1 MKIII
6 TESQK
11 KSINIELQNIIKDD
25 GWETA
30 AKFVG
35 GIDNLKKLVGIKTP
49 MDFLNMFND
58 LDVVQSKKNPDST
71 LFKDKNGNNLMVHNN
86 SNVNIDYNNIWSFLG
101 EGFGLD
107 FYETKKLT
115 ELWLYDA
122 YNLEGTRTNYYDYSV
137 PQRSITRFTNL

>member
-6 TESQK
+6 TENQQE
-11 KSINIELQNIIKDD
+11 SIKIELQSMVKDI
-25 GWETA
+25 GWELTA
-30 AKFVG
+30 KIVNG
-35 GIDNLKKLVGIKTP
+35 PKKLAKLAFNNGP
-49 MDFLNMFND
+49 MEFLNLFND

-71 LFKDKNGNNLMVHNN
+71 LFKDKNGNNLMVYNN
-86 SNVNIDYNNIWSFLG
+86 GNVNIDYYKIWSFLG

-115 ELWLYDA
+115 ELWLSDA

-137 PQRSITRFTNL
+137 PF

>member
-6 TESQK
+6 TENQK

-49 MDFLNMFND
+49 MEFLNLFND
-58 LDVVQSKKNPDST
+58 LDVVQSKKNNT
-71 LFKDKNGNNLMVHNN
+71 TCFKDKNGNNLMVHNN
-86 SNVNIDYNNIWSFLG
+86 GNVNIDYYKIWLFLF
-101 EGFGLD
+101 ECFGLD
-107 FYETKKLT
+107 FYQTKKLT
-115 ELWLYDA
+115 ELWLSDV
-122 YNLEGTRTNYYDYSV
+122 YNLKEIRTNYTEDFIYSC
-137 PQRSITRFTNL
+137 

>member
-6 TESQK
+6 TENQQE
-11 KSINIELQNIIKDD
+11 SIKIELQSMVKDI
-25 GWETA
+25 GWELTA
-30 AKFVG
+30 KIVNG
-35 GIDNLKKLVGIKTP
+35 PKKLAKLAFNNSP
-49 MDFLNMFND
+49 MEFLNLFND

-86 SNVNIDYNNIWSFLG
+86 SNVNIDYNKIWSFLG

-137 PQRSITRFTNL
+137 PF

>member
-35 GIDNLKKLVGIKTP
+35 GIDNLKKLVGIETP
-49 MDFLNMFND
+49 MDFLNIFND

-86 SNVNIDYNNIWSFLG
+86 GNVNIDYYNIWLFLG

-115 ELWLYDA
+115 ELWLSDA

-137 PQRSITRFTNL
+137 PL

>member
-6 TESQK
+6 TENQQE
-11 KSINIELQNIIKDD
+11 SIKIELQSMVKDI
-25 GWETA
+25 GWELTA
-30 AKFVG
+30 KIVNG
-35 GIDNLKKLVGIKTP
+35 PKKLAKLAFNNGP
-49 MDFLNMFND
+49 MEFLNLFND

-115 ELWLYDA
+115 ELWLSDA

-137 PQRSITRFTNL
+137 PF

>member
-25 GWETA
+25 GWETV

-35 GIDNLKKLVGIKTP
+35 GINNLKKLVGIETP
-49 MDFLNMFND
+49 MDFLNIFND

-86 SNVNIDYNNIWSFLG
+86 GNVNIDYYNIWLFLG

-115 ELWLYDA
+115 ELWLSDA
-122 YNLEGTRTNYYDYSV
+122 YNLEGTRTNYYDFSV
-137 PQRSITRFTNL
+137 PL

>member
-49 MDFLNMFND
+49 MEFLNLFND

-115 ELWLYDA
+115 ELWLSDT
-122 YNLEGTRTNYYDYSV
+122 YNLEGTRTNYYDFSV
-137 PQRSITRFTNL
+137 PL

>member
-6 TESQK
+6 TENQQE
-11 KSINIELQNIIKDD
+11 SIKIELQSMVKDI
-25 GWETA
+25 GWELTA
-30 AKFVG
+30 KIVNG
-35 GIDNLKKLVGIKTP
+35 PKKLAKLAFNNGP
-49 MDFLNMFND
+49 MEFLNLFND

-137 PQRSITRFTNL
+137 PF

>member
-49 MDFLNMFND
+49 MDFLNIFND

-86 SNVNIDYNNIWSFLG
+86 SNVNIDYNKIWLFLG

-122 YNLEGTRTNYYDYSV
+122 YKLEGTRTNYYDYSV
-137 PQRSITRFTNL
+137 PL

>member
-49 MDFLNMFND
+49 MDFLNIFND

-71 LFKDKNGNNLMVHNN
+71 LFKDKNGNNLMVRNN

-137 PQRSITRFTNL
+137 PL

>member
-6 TESQK
+6 TENQK

-49 MDFLNMFND
+49 MEFLNLFND

-86 SNVNIDYNNIWSFLG
+86 GNVNIDYNNIWSFLG

-122 YNLEGTRTNYYDYSV
+122 YKLEGTRTNYYDYSV
-137 PQRSITRFTNL
+137 PL

>member
-6 TESQK
+6 TENQK

-49 MDFLNMFND
+49 MEFLNLFND

-86 SNVNIDYNNIWSFLG
+86 GNVNIDYYKIWLFLF
-101 EGFGLD
+101 ECFGLD
-107 FYETKKLT
+107 FYQTKKLT
-115 ELWLYDA
+115 ELWLSDV
-122 YNLEGTRTNYYDYSV
+122 YNLKEIRTNYTEDFIYSC
-137 PQRSITRFTNL
+137 

>member
-6 TESQK
+6 TENQQE
-11 KSINIELQNIIKDD
+11 SIKIELQSMVKDI
-25 GWETA
+25 GWELTA
-30 AKFVG
+30 KIVNG
-35 GIDNLKKLVGIKTP
+35 PKKLAKLAFNNSP
-49 MDFLNMFND
+49 MEFLNLFND

-86 SNVNIDYNNIWSFLG
+86 SNVNIDYNKIWSFLG

-115 ELWLYDA
+115 ELWLSDA

-137 PQRSITRFTNL
+137 PF

>member
-6 TESQK
+6 TENQQE
-11 KSINIELQNIIKDD
+11 SIKIELQSMVKDI
-25 GWETA
+25 GWELTA
-30 AKFVG
+30 KIVNG
-35 GIDNLKKLVGIKTP
+35 PKKLAKLAFNNGP
-49 MDFLNMFND
+49 MEFLNLFND

-107 FYETKKLT
+107 FYQTKKLT
-115 ELWLYDA
+115 ELWLSDA

-137 PQRSITRFTNL
+137 PF

>member
-35 GIDNLKKLVGIKTP
+35 GINNLKKLVGIETP
-49 MDFLNMFND
+49 MDFLNIFND

-86 SNVNIDYNNIWSFLG
+86 GNVNIDYYNIWLFLG

-115 ELWLYDA
+115 ELWLSDA

-137 PQRSITRFTNL
+137 PL